1 MQNLYIALN
10 LIALIIVLALVFLSY
25 KNKTEKFSMQFM
37 IAMIFM
43 AIWTL
48 GTTLEMIS
56 TTLFFKVI
64 FTDMVQFGMAFV
76 SVASYWF
83 VIVYTELRQKIY
95 RIILWIF
102 IALNTLAM
110 ILLFTDPIHHLLRAA
125 VKLSREGHKYNLII
139 EPTMLGSLFIIIRFL
154 LFGFATVLLF
164 IYLGK
169 TFKNMRKQVQMILTG
184 FFIALIILV
193 LKQYWL
199 EDLGFTISM
208 STILCIPY
216 IFIGIG
222 VFKYSFLS
230 VAPLAKEWVINTLDE
245 GIIVLSSEGNILET
259 NNWADTFL
267 DKYVDYLNK
276 EELNNIYI
284 GKEDSFHKLQY
295 EISGEVRYFDI
306 TVHHILGN
314 KNNKRGSV
322 VVIRDVTSFVN
333 KQIELKEKAEYDG
346 LTKIFNRQTL
356 INEYSKIKN
365 GPISIMII
373 DIDKFKDINDTFGH
387 PTGDEVIIGVVD
399 AMKKSIREKDL
410 IGRLGGDEF
419 CIILLESSPE
429 YCLNISERILE
440 SIKNQNYKTG
450 FDIRNIEVS
459 IGAFTNI
466 DVERI
471 SFKEAYEKADKA
483 LYEAKSKGGKMV
495 VSH

>member
-1 MQNLYIALN
+1 MQNLYITMN
-10 LIALIIVLALVFLSY
+10 LIALIVVLALVFLSY
-25 KNKTEKFSMQFM
+25 KNKTEKFSRQFM

-56 TTLFFKVI
+56 TTLIFKVI

-83 VIVYTELRQKIY
+83 VIVYTELNQKIY
-95 RIILWIF
+95 RIILWLF
-102 IALNTLAM
+102 MALNTLAM
-110 ILLFTDPIHHLLRAA
+110 ILLFSDPIHHLLRSA
-125 VKLSREGHKYNLII
+125 VKLSQEGHKYNLII

-154 LFGFATVLLF
+154 LFGFAVVLLF

-169 TFKNMRKQVQMILTG
+169 TFKNMRKQVLMILTG
-184 FFIALIILV
+184 FLIALVILV

-245 GIIVLSSEGNILET
+245 GIIVLSSEGKILET

-267 DKYVDYLNK
+267 EKYGDYLNK
-276 EELNNIYI
+276 EELKNIYI
-284 GKEDSFHKLQY
+284 SKEDSFHKLQY
-295 EISGEVRYFDI
+295 EISGEIRYFDI
-306 TVHHILGN
+306 TVHHILTTN
-314 KNNKRGSV
+314 FDKRGSV
-322 VVIRDVTSFVN
+322 VVIRDVTPFVS
-333 KQIELKEKAEYDG
+333 KQLELKEKAEYDG

-356 INEYSKIKN
+356 IMQYANIKN

-373 DIDKFKDINDTFGH
+373 DIDKFKDINDTYGH
-387 PTGDEVIIGVVD
+387 PTGDAVIIGVVE
-399 AMKKSIREKDL
+399 AMKKSIRGKDL

-419 CIILLESSPE
+419 CIILVDSSPE
-429 YCLNISERILE
+429 HCLNISERILT
-440 SIKNQNYKTG
+440 SIKNQKYNTDY
-450 FDIRNIEVS
+450 DIQNIEVS

-466 DVERI
+466 DVESI
-471 SFKEAYEKADKA
+471 SFKKAYEKADKA
-483 LYEAKSKGGKMV
+483 LYEAKSESRKIV
-495 VSH
+495 ISH